1 MPTII
6 SSADLRNHYSDVS
19 KACRENGEV
28 VFVTKNGKGDV
39 AILSMEAYDELVGV
53 NALRNKILSGV
64 EQAKKGESKSYE
76 EVSAKA
82 RKMVG

>member
-1 MPTII
+1 MPKTI
-6 SSADLRNHYSDVS
+6 SSADLRNHYSDVTR
-19 KACRENGEV
+19 ACRENGGSL
-28 VFVTKNGKGDV
+28 FVTKNGKVDV
-39 AILSMEAYDELVGV
+39 VILSMEAYDELVGA

-64 EQAKKGESKSYE
+64 EQAKKGENKSYE